1 MDINLNI
8 KKEAYYPFWIYKYFI
23 AGRIL
28 IEYKN
33 SILFNLFGILR
44 IPNNTAAKECNNNPI
59 VISPGKHL
67 SIFIFMLHKLNNYRV
82 KLNLELKCLIM

>member
-1 MDINLNI
+1 MDINLDI

-44 IPNNTAAKECNNNPI
+44 IPNNTAAKNCNNNPI
-59 VISPGKHL
+59 IIFSDNHP
-67 SIFIFMLHKLNNYRV
+67 SIFIFINHKLNNYRV